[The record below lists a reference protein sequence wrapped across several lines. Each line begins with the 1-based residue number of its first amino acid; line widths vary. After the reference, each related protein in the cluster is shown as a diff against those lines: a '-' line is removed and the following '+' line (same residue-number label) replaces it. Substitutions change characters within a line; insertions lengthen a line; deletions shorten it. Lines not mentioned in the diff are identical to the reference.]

1 MLYLPAMFAVVAG
14 ALASVEEDAA
24 VELFVLEFVV
34 GAVLVV
40 LVDLHAMTQA
50 TSRIS
55 AMPA

>member
-14 ALASVEEDAA
+14 ALVSVEEDVA
-24 VELFVLEFVV
+24 VELFVLEFVGCV
-34 GAVLVV
+34 VVVL

-50 TSRIS
+50 TSRTS